1 MPFGIHY
8 LMAVNLT
15 DRPIRVP
22 VIWKFAKP
30 VQPEVLFEDR
40 ELAQPATTITDWFRP
55 LDVHIYRWR

>member
-1 MPFGIHY
+1 
-8 LMAVNLT
+8 MAVNLT